1 MGRRQVA
8 RRGRWLQQATIAWN
22 TAEFVVAVVAGAV
35 SGSVALVGFGFD
47 SALEVTSSVAAL
59 WRLGHDVDPEARERA
74 ERRASQ
80 VIGVC
85 FLLLTVYVVGESVRS
100 LLNRQAPD
108 VSMTGIVLAAL
119 SLIVMPTLVH
129 FKRRVAR
136 SRRRA
141 VRRRSAR
148 TSRQFSWRG
157 SGATRGSGGGGRCGR
172 RARHGAVHRARGL
185 DGAAGRDLLR
195 LTARLFF

>member
-85 FLLLTVYVVGESVRS
+85 FLLLAVYVVGESVRS

-136 SRRRA
+136 TLASGA
-141 VRRRSAR
+141 LAAE
-148 TSRQFSWRG
+148 SRQTEICAYLSAILLAGLGCNAWLGWWWADAVAALVMVPFIAREGWTTLRG
-157 SGATRGSGGGGRCGR
+157 ETCC
-172 RARHGAVHRARGL
+172 
-185 DGAAGRDLLR
+185 D
-195 LTARLFF
+195 